1 LLVTMAHAIQATQLR
16 IQDIADAT
24 PFLKWA
30 GGKNQIFDQLR
41 PFLPTE
47 FENYFE
53 PFVGSAAV
61 FFNLRRL
68 RGSFPAALTDRNAEL
83 INCYKAIRDE
93 LAELIPSLEAHKRN
107 HDKKRY
113 YSTREQDPSELSCVE
128 RAARFIYLNKT
139 CYNGLYR
146 VNKSGKF
153 NVPIGSYSKPSIF
166 DEENLAAVSRVL
178 RGVKLKTNDFSAVLD
193 SAKAS
198 DFVYFDP
205 PYYTED
211 SGFTSYAVSA
221 SGAASFGADEHRQL
235 RNIVDKLTERGCRV
249 VVSNSDRDYVRRLYD
264 RYNIHTVKARRYI
277 NCNGAG
283 RHQVSELVITN

>member
-1 LLVTMAHAIQATQLR
+1 MAHAIQATQLA
-16 IQDIADAT
+16 IQDIVDAT

-30 GGKNQIFDQLR
+30 GGKNQIFEQLR

-53 PFVGSAAV
+53 SFVGSAAV

-68 RGSFPAALTDRNAEL
+68 HGNFSATLSDRNAEL

-93 LAELIPSLEAHKRN
+93 LEELIPSLEVLKRN
-107 HDKKRY
+107 HDEKRY
-113 YSTREQDPSELSCVE
+113 YRIREQDPGGLSSVG

-153 NVPIGSYSKPSIF
+153 NVPIGSYSNPSIF
-166 DEENLAAVSRVL
+166 DEDNLAAVSRVL
-178 RGVKLKTNDFSAVLD
+178 RGVKLKVSDFSAVLD
-193 SAKAS
+193 SAKAN
-198 DFVYFDP
+198 DFIYFDP

-221 SGAASFGADEHRQL
+221 SGSASFGADEHRQL
-235 RNIVDKLTERGCRV
+235 RNVVDALHKRNCHV
-249 VVSNSDRDYVRRLYD
+249 VVSNSDTDYVRRLY
-264 RYNIHTVKARRYI
+264 RKYKTHVVKARRYI

-283 RHQVSELVITN
+283 RHPVSELVITN